1 MAEPTDP
8 QNELTALRDQIN
20 TLDAQIV
27 PLLEKRLAVAE
38 QIAQVKHSQHL
49 SLTNRGRE
57 QTILT
62 QLSQAVTDKDHAQY
76 IRELY
81 QDVFLVSKQYQ
92 AQVIKQLQDA
102 EKS

>member
-1 MAEPTDP
+1 MAEPTDS
-8 QNELTALRDQIN
+8 QKELTALRDQIN

-27 PLLEKRLAVAE
+27 PLLEKRLTVAE

-57 QTILT
+57 QTILA
-62 QLSQAVTDKDHAQY
+62 QLSQTVTDKDHAQY

-102 EKS
+102 EKL